1 MAVSYGMPFSDALRR
16 TLDDLRRT
24 CGVEVVWKDADPR
37 WWARLPP
44 ALSQHRN
51 PHCLAV
57 KADRL
62 RLARCIGI
70 DALEAGDFAS
80 RAAYRIRTCPYGV
93 TEVLVPIRSG
103 GTYHGCCLVGPWR
116 GTARVAAPQTLA
128 ALPPFPGRARAAAL
142 ARLVAAACAPLALER
157 SAGRAAEEAER
168 DPLMAEVCR
177 WIAANL
183 SARLRVRDAARVAGL
198 SPSRF
203 VHRFAAACGTPFGP
217 HVRRC
222 LMEEAARR
230 LAAGGVEVGT
240 LASELGFATHARFS
254 AAFRKAHGCS
264 PREFRERR
272 GA

>member
-1 MAVSYGMPFSDALRR
+1 MPFSDALRLI
-16 TLDDLRRT
+16 LDDLRRV

-37 WWARLPP
+37 WWTRLPP

-70 DALEAGDFAS
+70 DALEAGDFPP

-103 GTYHGCCLVGPWR
+103 GVYHGCCLVGPWR
-116 GTARVAAPQTLA
+116 GVARLPAPPTLA
-128 ALPPFPGRARAAAL
+128 ALPAFPGRARVAAL
-142 ARLVAAACAPLALER
+142 ARLVAAACAPLAQER
-157 SAGRAAEEAER
+157 SAGRAAEEAAR
-168 DPLMAEVCR
+168 DPLMAGVCR
-177 WIAANL
+177 WIDAHL

-217 HVRRC
+217 HVRRR
-222 LMEEAARR
+222 LMEVAARR
-230 LAAGGVEVGT
+230 LAAGGVAVGSV
-240 LASELGFATHARFS
+240 AEELGFTTHARFS